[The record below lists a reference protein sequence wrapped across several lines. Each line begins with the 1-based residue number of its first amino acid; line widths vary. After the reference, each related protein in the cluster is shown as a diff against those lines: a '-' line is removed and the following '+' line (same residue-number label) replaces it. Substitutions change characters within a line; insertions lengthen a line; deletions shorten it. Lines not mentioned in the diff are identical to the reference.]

1 MQVLDKEARLQ
12 RVVSDLKSLEDQIRQ
27 ADFAAKARRDAA
39 EREFRERTEALEE
52 VRTSSFLYIPLY
64 FFVAKGL
71 YERGPESI
79 HAPTRADG
87 FYTFVSL
94 LIYPFHTFCT
104 PYFPAHFA
112 HARSPKRT
120 AWQIL
125 RVSV

>member
-1 MQVLDKEARLQ
+1 MLG
-12 RVVSDLKSLEDQIRQ
+12 
-27 ADFAAKARRDAA
+27 DFAAKARRDAA

-64 FFVAKGL
+64 FFLAKGL

-94 LIYPFHTFCT
+94 LIYPFRTFCT

-112 HARSPKRT
+112 HARPPKRT

>member
-64 FFVAKGL
+64 FFLEKGL
-71 YERGPESI
+71 YERGPELI

-94 LIYPFHTFCT
+94 LILSFPHFLHAVFSRTFCT
-104 PYFPAHFA
+104 RTPPETHGMANPA
-112 HARSPKRT
+112 S
-120 AWQIL
+120 
-125 RVSV
+125 